1 MVTKETINVRL
12 NPELVVSVEGLYERR
27 GEFEI
32 TEINL
37 VEGTALDLI
46 SWCDVYNTEITT
58 KRRTLFEII
67 EEKCVNKINNFNT

>member
-12 NPELVVSVEGLYERR
+12 NPELVVSVEGLYERK

-46 SWCDVYNTEITT
+46 S
-58 KRRTLFEII
+58 
-67 EEKCVNKINNFNT
+67 